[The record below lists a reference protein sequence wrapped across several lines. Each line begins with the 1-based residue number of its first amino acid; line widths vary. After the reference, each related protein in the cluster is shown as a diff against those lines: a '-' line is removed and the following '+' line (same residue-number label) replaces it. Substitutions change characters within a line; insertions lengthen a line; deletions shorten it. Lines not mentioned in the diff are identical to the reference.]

1 MIFFHRSA
9 CLRKPKKKIQKG
21 YKTLA
26 SIPTTAC
33 TWILANKQNP
43 KNLWN
48 PSPDPHHYPKPFTVD
63 VVIAVEVEEDAPR
76 SADRRAHRRWPLP
89 SIKGPPQPDLA
100 VVRWWRRKS
109 RGVRSPQ
116 QSPPLLRPTWPLQ
129 SHNWLETVS
138 RSDVLHTQTE
148 YTVI

>member
-1 MIFFHRSA
+1 MAGGGGSSDGEPLEMRMTMAGPDLFF
-9 CLRKPKKKIQKG
+9 
-21 YKTLA
+21 
-26 SIPTTAC
+26 
-33 TWILANKQNP
+33 
-43 KNLWN
+43 
-48 PSPDPHHYPKPFTVD
+48 D

-100 VVRWWRRKS
+100 VMRWWRRKS

-129 SHNWLETVS
+129 SHN
-138 RSDVLHTQTE
+138 
-148 YTVI
+148 